1 MSEPNRVN
9 ESFGDRETLLS
20 RNNHIQT
27 FTKES
32 VVNTTDI
39 DVPAES
45 NGKPV
50 VK

>member
-1 MSEPNRVN
+1 MSEANRVN
-9 ESFGDRETLLS
+9 ESFGDRETLLT

-32 VVNTTDI
+32 VVNTTENDF
-39 DVPAES
+39 PKES
-45 NGKPV
+45 NEKPV